1 MKVAILGAG
10 YVGLVTGACL
20 ADFGHR
26 VTCID
31 TNAERVKRL
40 KDGEIPIYEPGLDAV
55 VANNLKLG
63 NLQFDTSIDAVAGC
77 DVVFIAVGTPTE
89 RGGTKADLSQVFG
102 AAAEIAKKIDD
113 GTVVVCKS
121 TVPVGTTREVGR
133 RIRAVRPD
141 LRFEVASN
149 PEFLRE
155 GSAIEDFKR
164 PDRIVVGVES
174 ELAREALYAIYRPL
188 SLNETPILFTGLETA
203 ELTKYAANAFL
214 ATKITFI
221 NEIADLCERV
231 GANVQDVARGM
242 GMDKR
247 IGSKFLHAGAGYG
260 GSCFPKDTL
269 ALVQTGRDA
278 DSPLSIVEAVIA
290 ANEARKVGLAERVV
304 AEMGGSAAGRTV
316 AVLGLTFKPNTDD
329 MRDAP
334 SLVMIPALKAHGAT
348 VRVHDPKG
356 MPNARALIEG
366 VEWCETPADAVRDAD
381 AIVIT
386 TEWDIYRAM
395 DLEALRR
402 SMRGDLFFDFRNI
415 YKPRE
420 VSRFGYRYF
429 SIGRGDEPGAAG
441 DEGRGAAISAI
452 AS

>member
-31 TNAERVKRL
+31 TNADRVKRL
-40 KDGEIPIYEPGLDAV
+40 LEGEIPIYEPGLDAV
-55 VANNLKLG
+55 VANNIKLG
-63 NLQFDTSIDAVAGC
+63 NLRFDTSIDAVAGC

-102 AAAEIAKKIDD
+102 AAGEIAKKIDD

-133 RIRAVRPD
+133 RIRAARPD

-164 PDRIVVGVES
+164 PDRIIVGVES
-174 ELAREALYAIYRPL
+174 ELAREALYGIYRPL

-269 ALVQTGRDA
+269 ALVTTGRDA
-278 DSPLSIVEAVIA
+278 QSPLSIVEAVIA
-290 ANEARKVGLAERVV
+290 ANDARKAGLAERVV
-304 AEMGGSAAGRTV
+304 AEMGGTAKGRSI

-356 MPNARALIEG
+356 MPNARGLIEG
-366 VEWCETPADAVRDAD
+366 VEWCESPFEAARDAD

-395 DLEALRR
+395 DLKALRET
-402 SMRGDLFFDFRNI
+402 MRGDLFFDFRNI

-420 VSRFGYRYF
+420 VARFGYRYF
-429 SIGRGDEPGAAG
+429 SIGRGDEPEAAA
-441 DEGRGAAISAI
+441 DEGGAPAIGAI